1 MSDWTEVTGRHN
13 SKKVSVKKLAQLI
26 IGGDELGFDKQE
38 NGEEFSFSF
47 SSTGG
52 VAAKLLDQII
62 KEFKKL
68 DKNALISM
76 EAQIGFY
83 G

>member
-13 SKKVSVKKLAQLI
+13 SKKVSVKKLAELI
-26 IGGDELGFDKQE
+26 IGRDELSFKKQE

-47 SSTGG
+47 SYTGG
-52 VAAKLLDQII
+52 NATESLDQIV

-68 DKNALISM
+68 DKNARISM
-76 EAQIGFY
+76 EARIGFY